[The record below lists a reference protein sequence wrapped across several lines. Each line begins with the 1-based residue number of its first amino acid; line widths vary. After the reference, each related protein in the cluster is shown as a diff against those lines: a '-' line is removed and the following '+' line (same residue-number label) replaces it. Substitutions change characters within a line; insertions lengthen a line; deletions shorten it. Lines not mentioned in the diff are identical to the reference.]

1 MAHHPED
8 AAQTE
13 RNPDY
18 EYQILTDKAGQPYL
32 AILKSLNPPSLT
44 VVPAQI
50 NGLPV
55 REIAER
61 AFADNRRLAEVVLP
75 EGLQIIRAEAFYNC
89 RNLQKINFPATLLE
103 IGTQRSLRAG
113 RKLSGA
119 FENCVNLSA
128 VDIPHSVVIMAKN
141 TFRGCVNLRS
151 FQFPRHIIGI

>member
-1 MAHHPED
+1 MTPFMED
-8 AAQTE
+8 SAQVHQ
-13 RNPDY
+13 NSDY
-18 EYQILTDKAGQPYL
+18 AFEVLTDQTGQPYV
-32 AILKSLNPPSLT
+32 AILKALNPPSLA
-44 VVPAQI
+44 VVPVQI
-50 NGLPV
+50 NDLPV

-89 RNLQKINFPATLLE
+89 RNLQAVNFPATLLE

-119 FENCVNLSA
+119 FENCINLSA

-141 TFRGCVNLRS
+141 TFKGCVNLRA